1 MTLLWIAIGLLASAP
16 PQVTAEALRER
27 YGAVQQL
34 TADVTQRK
42 EGRYWARPLESRIR
56 LRYTPE
62 RVVWET
68 VSPVKATVVLE
79 GGTITITGPGGTR
92 RDLGPAGGD
101 PRVAGLV
108 RFIRALLAFD
118 LPAIERDFQLTY
130 GEGTVVATPR
140 PTSDLRFFKSI
151 RLRFDDRLNIV
162 SIDLDT
168 DSEHT
173 SLLFE
178 NVQRV
183 PASPH

>member
-1 MTLLWIAIGLLASAP
+1 MTFLWVVIGLLGSAQP
-16 PQVTAEALRER
+16 PVTAEALRAR

-42 EGRYWARPLESRIR
+42 EGRYWARPFESRIR

-68 VSPVKATVVLE
+68 VSPVKASVVLE
-79 GGTITITGPGGTR
+79 GSSITITGPGGAR
-92 RDLGPAGGD
+92 RDLGPADGD
-101 PRVAGLV
+101 PRAAGLV

-118 LPAIERDFQLTY
+118 LPAIERDFVLTY
-130 GEGTVVATPR
+130 GERTVVATPR
-140 PTSDLRFFKSI
+140 PNSDLSIFKSI
-151 RLRFDDRLNIV
+151 RLRFDDHLDIV

-173 SLLFE
+173 ALRFE
-178 NVQRV
+178 NVERV